1 MMVTV
6 TVELSEGLADLGNL
20 SKETTRKGLQK
31 ASQDLIRNLMI
42 NSPVDHGLLKQWAV
56 TSQSDVEV
64 TIQSPAFYA
73 AYQNY
78 GTRDHMIRP
87 KSKSVLYWFEGVSL
101 SHSAFYA
108 GGKMHTKS
116 TGAFSKG
123 HMVSGIQ
130 GKHFVEKSIEAT
142 QARIREFFTINGG

>member
-56 TSQSDVEV
+56 TSQSDVTV

-78 GTRDHMIRP
+78 GTSPHWIEP
-87 KSKSVLYWFEGVSL
+87 KSKQALHWDGY
-101 SHSAFYA
+101 
-108 GGKMHTKS
+108 
-116 TGAFSKG
+116 FSKG